1 MSQPLRPSHGPQF
14 HDPKIGR
21 HRSHCPPGRH
31 CGRCEPLFDVRAE
44 QSSRHRSRDE
54 RRRAVCQGGERD
66 DRGDHAVARTDAEAQ
81 QVFNTMI
88 KQRRES
94 IEQFT
99 KGNRPEL
106 AAKEAREIVLLE
118 SYLPKAASEEDLKK
132 IVEETLAAEGFG
144 PKDMGSAMKAVQAR
158 IQQQGWRADG
168 RQLSEIVKARLGQ

>member
-1 MSQPLRPSHGPQF
+1 MELVKKIDHDMVAAMKAHDAERTSTLRMAKSAL
-14 HDPKIGR
+14 KNKTI
-21 HRSHCPPGRH
+21 
-31 CGRCEPLFDVRAE
+31 EKRA
-44 QSSRHRSRDE
+44 DL
-54 RRRAVCQGGERD
+54 
-66 DRGDHAVARTDAEAQ
+66 TDAEAQ

-88 KQRRES
+88 NQRKDS

-118 SYLPKAASEEDLKK
+118 SYLPKTASEEELKK
-132 IVEETLAAEGFG
+132 IVEETLAGGTFG
-144 PKDMGSAMKAVQAR
+144 PRDMGTAMKAVQAR